1 MTKPLTDL
9 TDLQLLILGVLW
21 DSGEATASDVH
32 GRLAESTGLSRKT
45 IGTLLHRLERQA
57 VITFREQGREYLY
70 RPAVTREEVRDA
82 RMSGLVGGLFNGD
95 MAAMLSFALQRD
107 EVDAASLERIRK
119 LLGDDRPKGST
130 P

>member
-21 DSGEATASDVH
+21 DTGGATASDVH
-32 GRLAESTGLSRKT
+32 GRLLPITGLSRKT

-57 VITFREQGREYLY
+57 VVGFREHGREYMY
-70 RPAVTREEVRDA
+70 RATVTREAVRDA
-82 RMSGLVGGLFNGD
+82 RVNGLVGGLFDGD

-107 EVDAASLERIRK
+107 EVDPASLDRIRK
-119 LLGDDRPKGST
+119 LLHDSDPGREKS
-130 P
+130 

>member
-9 TDLQLLILGVLW
+9 TDLQLLILGALW
-21 DSGEATASDVH
+21 DTGEATASDVH
-32 GRLAESTGLSRKT
+32 ARLIGPTGLSRKT

-57 VITFREQGREYLY
+57 VVTFREQGREYLY

-82 RMSGLVGGLFNGD
+82 RVAGLVGGLFDGD
-95 MAAMLSFALQRD
+95 MAAMLSFALRRD
-107 EVDAASLERIRK
+107 EVDASSLERIRK
-119 LLGDDRPKGST
+119 LLGDNKPSGGT